1 MSIFEELAEVQVN
14 RKDGCATCNWLNTLT
29 PEEQADWDK
38 VMAMPKTVYNDRA
51 VAQITTKHGA
61 KLTLMMVTGH
71 RYQGHRR

>member
-1 MSIFEELAEVQVN
+1 
-14 RKDGCATCNWLNTLT
+14 
-29 PEEQADWDK
+29 
-38 VMAMPKTVYNDRA
+38 MPKTVYNDRA